1 MTRHP
6 IALAIALALGASVP
20 LYGCDRV
27 TGLTE
32 QEHIQRAK
40 DFEDKGNLKG
50 SIVELKN
57 AIQKNPNSPQARL
70 LLGQIYLKAG
80 MSAEAEKELTRAE
93 KLGVSR
99 ESIKLQLGEALVN
112 LGEYQRVLEE
122 IQPGEQTSGPNLA
135 RIYQLRA
142 DALLG
147 QGQLKPACELFQ
159 RSLDTDRNNPATYW
173 GLARCAIAERNMPA
187 AQEWLDAALKLP
199 EKQARTWVFIG
210 DLKQVSNDIEGSLSA
225 YSSALKIDPAN
236 PGALQSR
243 ATINTVLGRLEP
255 ARIDVDK
262 VRELY
267 PKSVAASYL
276 QAFLHFAEKKYPE
289 AREASLETLKMAPD
303 YLPSL
308 LLAGRIESALGNL
321 QMAETYFGKVLRVVP
336 RNGFALRALAT
347 TQLRLGRPDD
357 ATKTIAPIDIEN
369 SSDPGLLALAG
380 DIAVAKKNFSRATF
394 LFEKA
399 AALSPG
405 SAAIRSEL
413 GMVRLAQGDE
423 RAMDDLQT
431 AARMEGAAE
440 EVDSV
445 IILSLIKRKQF
456 DAALDSI
463 ARLEKKRPEE
473 PLAAYYRGVT
483 LLGKED
489 IAKARASFEQALAL
503 DPVFL
508 PAATSLAA
516 LDMLDNKPDAARA
529 RFEAVLKEDANN
541 VRAMMALADLA
552 ASRSDEPEQVKWL
565 EKAIKT
571 DPRAL
576 APRSSLVQHRLAKKE
591 PGKALALARE
601 AVDANPEDLGAQSL
615 LGTTQMAAGDAE
627 NAVATF
633 TKLAQK
639 RPDSTDLQL
648 RLVLA
653 QVAAKK
659 YAEARTTLNRS
670 LQGNPDNL
678 QMLDTLVRLE
688 LADKKPQV
696 ALQVAQQMQKRQPKS
711 PVGHDRAGDILA
723 SLKRHPEA
731 VAAYRQALTLG
742 APSATLVKL
751 LGVMTAAG
759 DRKGADNFLAT
770 WIAQHPADREA
781 RRYAAQLHM
790 RSGRNRDAI
799 AQLEAVQRQYPDDV
813 AAINDLALLYQLE
826 KDVRARPTAEQALRL
841 APDNAAVM
849 DTLGWIL
856 VDEGQFKRALEL
868 LGKASARAAKA
879 GSIQYHYA
887 VALARSGNK
896 AEAKKQ
902 LRLLLG
908 SDAKFPERKDAE
920 KLLNTL

>member
-6 IALAIALALGASVP
+6 IALAIAAVLGASVP

-27 TGLTE
+27 ASLTE

-40 DFEDKGNLKG
+40 DFEDKGHLKS

-57 AIQKNPNSPQARL
+57 AIQKNPDSPQARL

-80 MSAEAEKELTRAE
+80 MNAEAEKELTRAE

-122 IQPGEQTSGPNLA
+122 IQPGEQSSGPNLA
-135 RIYQLRA
+135 RIHQLRA

-173 GLARCAIAERNMPA
+173 GLARCAIAEHNMPA
-187 AQEWLDAALKLP
+187 AQAWLDAALKLP
-199 EKQARTWVFIG
+199 EKQARTWAFIG

-236 PGALQSR
+236 LGALQSR

-255 ARIDVDK
+255 ARTDIK
-262 VRELY
+262 TIRELY
-267 PKSVAASYL
+267 PKTTAANYL

-289 AREASLETLKMAPD
+289 AREPLLEALKTAPD
-303 YLPSL
+303 HLPSL

-321 QMAETYFGKVLRVVP
+321 QMAETYFGKVLRIVP

-357 ATKTIAPIDIEN
+357 AVKTLAPIDLEN
-369 SSDPGLLALAG
+369 SADPGLLALAG
-380 DIAVAKKNFSRATF
+380 DIAVAKKDFSRAAY

-399 AALSPG
+399 AELSPG

-413 GMVRLAQGDE
+413 GMVRLAQGDD
-423 RAMDDLQT
+423 RAMDDLQA
-431 AARMEGAAE
+431 AARMGGATE

-445 IILSLIKRKQF
+445 LILSQIKRRQF

-463 ARLEKKRPEE
+463 ARLEKRQPQD
-473 PLAAYYRGVT
+473 PLARYYRGVA
-483 LLGKED
+483 LLGKD
-489 IAKARASFEQALAL
+489 NSAQARSSFEQALTL
-503 DPVFL
+503 DPAFL
-508 PAATSLAA
+508 PAVTSLAA
-516 LDMLDNKPDAARA
+516 LDVLDNEPEVARA
-529 RFEAVLKEDANN
+529 RFEALLKADANN

-552 ASRSDEPEQVKWL
+552 ASRNNDAEQVKWL
-565 EKAIKT
+565 EKAMKT
-571 DPRAL
+571 DPRTL
-576 APRSSLVQHRLAKKE
+576 APRSSLIQRHLGKKE

-601 AVDANPEDLGAQSL
+601 AVDAAPESLAAQSL
-615 LGTTQMAAGDAE
+615 LGTTQMAAGEAE

-639 RPDSTDLQL
+639 RPDSVDLQL
-648 RLVLA
+648 RLILA

-670 LQGNPDNL
+670 LQSNPDNL
-678 QMLDTLVRLE
+678 QMLDTLMRLE

-696 ALQVAQQMQKRQPKS
+696 ALQVAQQIQKRQPRS
-711 PVGHDRAGDILA
+711 PVGYDRAADILS

-731 VAAYRQALTLG
+731 ITAYRQALALG
-742 APSATLVKL
+742 APTATLVKL

-759 DRKGADNFLAT
+759 DRKGAENFLAT
-770 WIAQHPADREA
+770 WITQHPDDREA
-781 RRYAAQLHM
+781 RRYAAQLYT
-790 RSGRNRDAI
+790 RSGRNKEAI
-799 AQLEAVQRQYPDDV
+799 AQFEALQHKYPDDV

-826 KDVRARPTAEQALRL
+826 KDARARPTAEQALRL
-841 APDNAAVM
+841 APDNAAVQ

-868 LGKASARAAKA
+868 LGKASARAPKV

-887 VALARSGNK
+887 VAHARSGNK
-896 AEAKKQ
+896 AEAKKR
-902 LRLLLG
+902 LRQLLG
-908 SDAKFPERKDAE
+908 SDAKFPERTDAE